1 MKKNGLTYTV
11 LFTFVTAFF
20 FVFLLSL
27 ANGATS
33 ARVEEN
39 KEIAVQ
45 AAVLSALGILPSD
58 KEAVLSEYAMRF
70 NKIPDPGDLMKTD
83 LNSTSILVKYYS
95 GPGLWGTISGI
106 LAVDKDLKTI
116 RGLEIISHNETP
128 GLGGRIDEDWFKEQ
142 FRNERIVEGRIT
154 VRKGSGQKDTDS
166 ANGVVDGITGA
177 SQTSQSVEKILNSQ
191 LEILKKGG
199 ADQ

>member
-1 MKKNGLTYTV
+1 MKKNGLIYTV
-11 LFTFVTAFF
+11 LFTFITAFF
-20 FVFLLSL
+20 FVFFLSL

-39 KEIAVQ
+39 KKNAVQ
-45 AAVLSALGILPSD
+45 AAVLSALGILPS
-58 KEAVLSEYAMRF
+58 EESLISSEYAIRF
-70 NKIPDPGDLMKTD
+70 DEIPASGDLMKTD
-83 LNSTSILVKYYS
+83 LNGRPVFVKYYS

-106 LAVDKDLKTI
+106 LAVDTDLETI

-142 FRNERIVEGRIT
+142 FRNEKVNEGRIT
-154 VRKGSGQKDTDS
+154 VRKGSGNKDTDS
-166 ANGVVDGITGA
+166 ANGMVDGITGA
-177 SQTSQSVEKILNSQ
+177 SQTSQSVEKIINSQ